1 MVNHT
6 RNNGRLSGI
15 SINGKAFISDI
26 KLNASDEP
34 IQYTLKPTAGAKNT
48 DRTWFAP
55 RRADGSWAGV
65 TLDDAANLYS
75 YDALSQITGITPTTS
90 NASLVPYAFEYDADG
105 RLKQS
110 TLKPGE
116 TREAKATYTYDAN
129 GNRTQEKLEGTGG
142 SQTTDTWMQDGT
154 NRLSTHSKYGAYLY
168 DNAGNNLYA
177 KTLFGPMNHRYDA
190 KKRLIETTIGGLKIT
205 HTYDALGQRISRTET
220 VEGQTPKTTLY
231 FYDDNGLL
239 LGEYDDKG
247 NPIQETIYLNNRPV
261 AVVKQGQ
268 IYTIWADHLGTPRI
282 ITGPNTQ
289 TPVWTWDSTA
299 FGQNPANE
307 TPNSGQAFKYNLRFP
322 GQVYDE
328 VTGLHYNY
336 FRDYDPK
343 LGRYIQNDPIGLNGG
358 LNRYGY
364 VGQSPLNASDSLG
377 LLPDSLGMQCARNP
391 QWCQDAGLEPPPS
404 QFELPCFDP
413 VDLGIDLA
421 LNALPGG
428 GLIKPIKGAI
438 KAGKKADKIK
448 DGLPP
453 LNLSPPGAGRR
464 GAFRE
469 AKRRS
474 GIPVS
479 QQPKRRGPNYNDD
492 GSKINPGST
501 YHFDNPVKG
510 KPDIKIRDDS
520 KGHNW
525 GPNNPQN
532 RGPHFNDDKKNHY
545 DY

>member
-1 MVNHT
+1 MDFNRYTYTPDNQLSMAYAWDAVLQFEYDGNGDLKRIDRHRLGEQALTQTLSFTRENGHINSMQYPSGLVVNHT
-6 RNNGRLSGI
+6 RNNGRLTSI
-15 SINGKAFISDI
+15 SINSKPFISDI

-116 TREAKATYTYDAN
+116 TREAKATYAYDAN

-154 NRLSTHSKYGAYLY
+154 NRLSTHSQYGAYLY

-190 KKRLIETTIGGLKIT
+190 KKRLIETTIGAVKIT

-247 NPIQETIYLNNRPV
+247 QPIQETIYLNNRPV

-268 IYTIWADHLGTPRI
+268 IYTIWADHLGTTLRPSFKPFGRI
-282 ITGPNTQ
+282 T
-289 TPVWTWDSTA
+289 
-299 FGQNPANE
+299 
-307 TPNSGQAFKYNLRFP
+307 
-322 GQVYDE
+322 
-328 VTGLHYNY
+328 
-336 FRDYDPK
+336 
-343 LGRYIQNDPIGLNGG
+343 
-358 LNRYGY
+358 
-364 VGQSPLNASDSLG
+364 
-377 LLPDSLGMQCARNP
+377 
-391 QWCQDAGLEPPPS
+391 
-404 QFELPCFDP
+404 
-413 VDLGIDLA
+413 
-421 LNALPGG
+421 
-428 GLIKPIKGAI
+428 
-438 KAGKKADKIK
+438 
-448 DGLPP
+448 
-453 LNLSPPGAGRR
+453 
-464 GAFRE
+464 
-469 AKRRS
+469 
-474 GIPVS
+474 
-479 QQPKRRGPNYNDD
+479 
-492 GSKINPGST
+492 
-501 YHFDNPVKG
+501 
-510 KPDIKIRDDS
+510 
-520 KGHNW
+520 
-525 GPNNPQN
+525 
-532 RGPHFNDDKKNHY
+532 
-545 DY
+545 